1 MTNKPHIH
9 HTDHSILAAGDRI
22 QQAVLRDAWEQPQIQ
37 QLLGAARKRFGNALC
52 ACRREPLKLQI
63 RLRDGKY
70 HLAVWPQEGPSH
82 DSECLFFRDEVA
94 EESAPTA
101 TARAATTLGEVKP
114 AAAQALGPSRLALV
128 LGGTA
133 EPGSSDTLVSIRSL
147 AHRLWDAAS
156 LCRWH
161 PSWTRDWG
169 RTRYQLQQAA
179 AQFSINGQH
188 AEKLL
193 FVPRPYR
200 ESMQGMLNAEWD
212 GFLRDLITNRDRL
225 PRILIAPIR
234 RVVPE
239 REGHPPAVFLRHLHV
254 PIGLTPAC
262 ANFIWRD
269 CRTVLSNSRLST
281 PRLKPAPGAAATPQ
295 YGPEVIGVFSVDGS
309 SRGGVWARAGWL
321 LPVHPTTYIP
331 AGNHDTVML
340 IDSLLSGGYAF
351 QHLMSELQPS
361 RRTNADWLLRHVMGP
376 DGRPV
381 ARAALEI
388 LDRGCTVEYAGVRAG
403 IAQRMS
409 AQGIPT
415 WTWSPAGRPYERTVP
430 PLPPSDQAP
439 TEVAAESLRQ
449 ISLSPHAQYRYGP
462 GNQFTLHER
471 KSA

>member
-1 MTNKPHIH
+1 MTTQPTNH
-9 HTDHSILAAGDRI
+9 HANHSILVAGERVL
-22 QQAVLRDAWEQPQIQ
+22 QALLHEGWEQADVQ
-37 QLLGAARKRFGNALC
+37 QLLGAARQRFGHALC
-52 ACRREPLKLQI
+52 ACRREPHKLQI
-63 RLRDGKY
+63 RLRERKY

-82 DSECLFFRDEVA
+82 DSECLFFRDEVVDEA
-94 EESAPTA
+94 SP
-101 TARAATTLGEVKP
+101 AASLRPASVPSDAKP
-114 AAAQALGPSRLALV
+114 AAPEAHGPSRIALV

-133 EPGSSDTLVSIRSL
+133 EPTSTDTVVSIRSL
-147 AHRLWDAAS
+147 AHRLWNAAS

-179 AQFSINGQH
+179 AQFTLNANP

-193 FVPRPYR
+193 FIPRPYR
-200 ESMQGMLNAEWD
+200 ESIQAVLNAEWD
-212 GFLRDLITNRDRL
+212 AFTRQLVTNRDGL
-225 PRILIAPIR
+225 PRLLIAPVR

-262 ANFIWRD
+262 ASFIWRE
-269 CRTVLSNSRLST
+269 CRNVLSNSRLAA
-281 PRLKPAPGAAATPQ
+281 PRSRQMPGTAAAPP
-295 YGPEVIGVFSVDGS
+295 YGPEVIGIFSVDGS

-321 LPVHPTTYIP
+321 LPVHPSTFIP
-331 AGNHDTVML
+331 AANHDTVML
-340 IDSLLSGGYAF
+340 VDSLLAGGYAF

-361 RRTNADWLLRHVMGP
+361 RRTNADWLLRHVIGP
-376 DGRPV
+376 DGRAV

-388 LDRGCTVEYAGVRAG
+388 VDRGCTPDYAAVRAG

-409 AQGIPT
+409 EQGIPT
-415 WTWSPAGRPYERTVP
+415 WTWSPAGRQYERVVP

-439 TEVAAESLRQ
+439 KEDAAEALRQ
-449 ISLSPHAQYRYGP
+449 ISLTPHAEYRYGP
-462 GNQFTLHER
+462 SNQFSSHER